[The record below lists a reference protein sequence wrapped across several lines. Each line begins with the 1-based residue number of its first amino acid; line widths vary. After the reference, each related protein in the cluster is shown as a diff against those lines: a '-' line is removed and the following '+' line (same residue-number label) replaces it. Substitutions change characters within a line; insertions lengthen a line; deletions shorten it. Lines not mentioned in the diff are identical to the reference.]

1 MPQTYNPKHI
11 FMRPVKTMTQWM
23 IFTLPFLAGVNIAR
37 AQQTAVDSALLERVA
52 ALEQQM
58 ADHKPG
64 EDHLMVVGL
73 TTFGFVYNKTTFTPP
88 GGPRQITKTSSF
100 ADANNYELSPMF
112 LWRHGTKWLV
122 EFEPS
127 FTGGTLGVNW
137 ADISYFAAPGLI
149 VRAGYLVL
157 PFGIYSKRLAAGWI
171 DKIAGDPLGAN
182 PAGTDFGV
190 EALGGFPLGN
200 MKWSYDVA
208 LSNGLQLQ
216 PDGELQNIGIVD
228 NNTNKT
234 VTGRLGL
241 LPFSNSSLD
250 IGVSGLYGNV
260 ADAGSGY
267 VNANT
272 TMYGADLN
280 YVKTFSPFL
289 VNVKGQYSLVK
300 VNSQQYIKPTDSTG
314 YTFDNK
320 THSVFAQISIRPVS
334 VDNKLLKNLE
344 LAFRYTNYQS
354 PGNSLWGQNY
364 HEEDIGLD
372 YWLTW
377 RTVLKFTYST
387 SHGVSTANVSAG
399 GTAGTTDMSSLRLQ
413 FSIQL

>member
-1 MPQTYNPKHI
+1 
-11 FMRPVKTMTQWM
+11 MRQIRTITQWV
-23 IFTLPFLAGVNIAR
+23 ILALPFLASANIAR
-37 AQQTAVDSALLERVA
+37 AQQTVVDSALLERVA
-52 ALEQQM
+52 ALEQQV

-64 EDHLMVVGL
+64 EDHLLIVGL
-73 TTFGFVYNKTTFTPP
+73 TTFGFVRTKTTFTPP
-88 GGPRQITKTSSF
+88 GGPAQVSKANSF
-100 ADANNYELSPMF
+100 ADVANYELSPMF

-127 FTGGTLGVNW
+127 FSGGSLGVNW
-137 ADISYFAAPGLI
+137 ADVSYFAAPGLI

-171 DKIAGDPLGAN
+171 DKIAGDPMGIN
-182 PAGTDFGV
+182 PAGTDYGV
-190 EALGGFPLGN
+190 EVLGGLPLGN
-200 MKWSYDVA
+200 MKWSYDVS

-216 PDGELQNIGIVD
+216 PDGELANIGIVD

-250 IGVSGLYGNV
+250 IGISGLYGNV
-260 ADAGSGY
+260 ADAGSNY
-267 VNANT
+267 VNANA
-272 TMYGADLN
+272 TMYAADLN

-289 VNVKGQYSLVK
+289 VNVKGQYNWEK
-300 VNSQQYIKPTDSTG
+300 VNSQQYSKPTDSTA
-314 YTFDNK
+314 YNFDNT
-320 THSVFAQISIRPVS
+320 THSAFAQISIRPVS
-334 VDNKLLKNLE
+334 VESKLLKDLE
-344 LAFRYTNYQS
+344 LAFRYVNYQS
-354 PGNSLWGQNY
+354 PANSLWGQNY
-364 HEEDIGLD
+364 HEIDIGLD

-387 SHGVSTANVSAG
+387 SHAASTANVSAG
-399 GTAGTTDMSSLRLQ
+399 GTAGTTDVNSIHLQ